1 MHNSLNLPPL
11 KAKQLDNSRLA
22 GGDFIDFMVEYLK
35 EHNQMVVD
43 VKSMLDKEGANG
55 IFEKTLYASGW
66 NDAIR
71 NVVRLLTQ

>member
-1 MHNSLNLPPL
+1 MHNSLNLPPH

-22 GGDFIDFMVEYLK
+22 GGDFIDFMAEYLK

-43 VKSMLDKEGANG
+43 VKAMLDKENPSG

-71 NVVRLLTQ
+71 NVIRLLTQ